1 MSQHPI
7 IPSSIEA
14 LRDCM
19 KIVKDFPDLNGKIFN
34 IKWLANE
41 MGAHFELTVIGYH
54 ISRISGHEQAFEV
67 LHSIF

>member
-1 MSQHPI
+1 
-7 IPSSIEA
+7 
-14 LRDCM
+14 M

-41 MGAHFELTVIGYH
+41 MGTHFELTVIGYH